1 MAVANAQAFYNKVTI
16 TEVKVF
22 VVQTLV
28 FTKNLKGSVWQG
40 SLSAEVIGLF

>member
-16 TEVKVF
+16 REVKVF

-28 FTKNLKGSVWQG
+28 FTKNLKSYVWQR
-40 SLSAEVIGLF
+40 SHITKVIGLF